1 MLTAVS
7 HYGMRRFFAQM
18 KQKRLRFGAVLIMIV
33 PVCFIL
39 CLCLGR
45 MSLSPAEVLKAILS
59 RLTDSV
65 ECSAQTYT
73 VVWSMRVRRLLTA
86 AVTGIGL
93 SVSGCIFQSIFS
105 NPLATPDTLGVAS
118 GASFGAVL
126 AMLLGMG
133 TAGTQLMALAF
144 GFIAVVLTELS
155 SHGTGNHVSTTI
167 LAGIM
172 VGSLFNALISLIKF
186 TADTESQLPAI
197 TYWLMGSM
205 ESTGYEQLAVG
216 GLPVM
221 VCTLVL
227 LLMRWRLNLLTLS
240 EEEALS
246 TGVNLKRLRTVAQL
260 CATILTASCVSMCGQ
275 VGWVGLL
282 VPHICRMCVGSNS
295 ASLLPA
301 TIGTGA
307 VFMMLVD
314 TFARTVSPKEIPISV
329 LTAVLGA
336 PFFIYLLRKK
346 GRWGI

>member
-205 ESTGYEQLAVG
+205 ESTGY
-216 GLPVM
+216 
-221 VCTLVL
+221 
-227 LLMRWRLNLLTLS
+227 
-240 EEEALS
+240 
-246 TGVNLKRLRTVAQL
+246 
-260 CATILTASCVSMCGQ
+260 
-275 VGWVGLL
+275 
-282 VPHICRMCVGSNS
+282 
-295 ASLLPA
+295 
-301 TIGTGA
+301 GA
-307 VFMMLVD
+307 AA
-314 TFARTVSPKEIPISV
+314 ARTCRH
-329 LTAVLGA
+329 
-336 PFFIYLLRKK
+336 Y
-346 GRWGI
+346 